1 MDVRKAAE
9 ELQPHLVELRRDFH
23 AHPETSGNEKET
35 AARVVKELES
45 IGGYNIRTGVNG
57 TNGVLAEI
65 QGAKPG
71 KTIALRAD
79 MDALSVTESTGLPC
93 ASVNPGIM
101 HACGHDNHIT
111 MLLGAARL
119 LRLSQGELKG
129 TVRLIFQPSEEKAP
143 TGGSRTMI
151 AGGALENVDAVYGL
165 HVCPNLPSGVLGVR
179 DDQMMASSDHWFAH
193 IEGASSHGAQPDQ
206 GRDALVAGTQF
217 LQVLQTIISRNTDPL
232 KSAVI
237 TVGVFRAGERYNVVP
252 GSCDMEGTVRTYDPD
267 VRKMVERRIGEALDG
282 VCRAL
287 GCEGKLTYEHGYCSL
302 QNHEDFAFYVAEKP
316 GAFGWLGTTPEGGTV
331 WPLHSSH
338 YAPDES
344 VLWKG
349 AALLAQMA
357 IDS

>member
-1 MDVRKAAE
+1 
-9 ELQPHLVELRRDFH
+9 
-23 AHPETSGNEKET
+23 
-35 AARVVKELES
+35 
-45 IGGYNIRTGVNG
+45 
-57 TNGVLAEI
+57 
-65 QGAKPG
+65 
-71 KTIALRAD
+71 
-79 MDALSVTESTGLPC
+79 
-93 ASVNPGIM
+93 
-101 HACGHDNHIT
+101 
-111 MLLGAARL
+111 
-119 LRLSQGELKG
+119 
-129 TVRLIFQPSEEKAP
+129 
-143 TGGSRTMI
+143 MI

-165 HVCPNLPSGVLGVR
+165 HVWPNLPSGVLGVR

-193 IEGASSHGAQPDQ
+193 IEGVSSHGAQPDQ

-267 VRKMVERRIGEALDG
+267 VREMVERRIGEALDG
-282 VCRAL
+282 VCKAL

-302 QNHEDFAFYVAEKP
+302 QNHEANAAFMRETYAKLFGAENAVVPKYPSMTAEDFAFYVAEKP

-357 IDS
+357 LDS